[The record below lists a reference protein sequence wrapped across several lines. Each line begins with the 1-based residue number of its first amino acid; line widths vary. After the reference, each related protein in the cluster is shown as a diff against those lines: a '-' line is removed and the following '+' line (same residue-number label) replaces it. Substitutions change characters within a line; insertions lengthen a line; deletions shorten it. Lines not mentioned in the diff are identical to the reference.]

1 VTNGPQKKLKT
12 WFNVLGHIRQP
23 HVQYMKKSSWNI
35 SRVVAHLKK
44 DEVNDIVADI
54 SGAKPGERHHFLS
67 AYQGGLSQVVAGLS
81 PDERASYQILA
92 DQWNKDGLPNEL
104 RLK

>member
-1 VTNGPQKKLKT
+1 MTNGPQQKLKT
-12 WFNVLGHIRQP
+12 WFNVHGRIRQP
-23 HVQYMKKSSWNI
+23 RAQYVKKASWNI
-35 SRVVAHLKK
+35 SHVVAHLKK
-44 DEVNDIVADI
+44 DEVNDIVAEI
-54 SGAKPGERHHFLS
+54 SGAKLGECHHFLG

-104 RLK
+104 RQK